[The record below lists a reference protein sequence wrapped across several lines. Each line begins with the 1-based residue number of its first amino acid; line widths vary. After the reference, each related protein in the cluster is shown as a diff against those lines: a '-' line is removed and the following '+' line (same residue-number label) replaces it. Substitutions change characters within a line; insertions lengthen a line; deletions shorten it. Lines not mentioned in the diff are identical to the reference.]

1 MKQFIQLGA
10 TQIGAA
16 IQNISEKVDFEIVS
30 LPGGS
35 LVAVLLS
42 LYAIAMGSIRRAA
55 TRNRVS
61 TGKTEMRRCAVHDSR
76 TICTREGAVVTYY
89 SIRKERGRTLP
100 RPAGRDSTSRC
111 GGRSCRTPKT
121 IGLG

>member
-16 IQNISEKVDFEIVS
+16 IQNISENVDFEIVS

-42 LYAIAMGSIRRAA
+42 LYAIAMGSIRR
-55 TRNRVS
+55 
-61 TGKTEMRRCAVHDSR
+61 
-76 TICTREGAVVTYY
+76 GAVVPYY
-89 SIRKERGRTLP
+89 WIRKERGRILP
-100 RPAGRDSTSRC
+100 RPVGRDSTSRC